1 MIGKIAMK
9 NAAYPEV
16 PLTLAVAR
24 ALWAGLVA
32 AGTRAGVFLRLPVE
46 ACLALAAF
54 ATLFAVSVVLVDAR
68 VRGWLA
74 TRGAA
79 SAWTAALGTAVLL
92 VASGVGLS
100 RGGDIEIAAAPWAPL
115 LLLVAPLTVAAS
127 VSAARAAWRWS
138 AACQGDALGVA
149 GE

>member
-1 MIGKIAMK
+1 MK
-9 NAAYPEV
+9 NDAYREV
-16 PLTLAVAR
+16 PFTLAA
-24 ALWAGLVA
+24 ALTPWAGLVA
-32 AGTRAGVFLRLPVE
+32 AGTQSGVFIRLPVE

-92 VASGVGLS
+92 VAGGVGLAE
-100 RGGDIEIAAAPWAPL
+100 GDGIAIAAAPWAPL
-115 LLLVAPLTVAAS
+115 LLFVLPVSAAAAVA
-127 VSAARAAWRWS
+127 AARAAWRWG
-138 AACQGDALGVA
+138 AACPGDALEVA
-149 GE
+149 GD